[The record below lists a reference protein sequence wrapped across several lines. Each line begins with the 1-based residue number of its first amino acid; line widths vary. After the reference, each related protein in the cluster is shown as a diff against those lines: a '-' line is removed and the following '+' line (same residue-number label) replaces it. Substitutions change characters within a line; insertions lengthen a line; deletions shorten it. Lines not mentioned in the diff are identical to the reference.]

1 MWWRSP
7 WLKQRFVWMTL
18 AAFDLSAV
26 FFSYNIVYLI
36 QFGAAPGLS
45 GSVIAL
51 GVLWVVSSY
60 LAGRYSAQYKPA
72 SLGVV
77 LLVVT
82 ASAAG
87 LSWAGQIDDP
97 RALPAFTLGTN
108 LLTATFSLA
117 AQWCAHRHQSKPE
130 NWFIIGSQEELEV
143 IRNECSTE
151 DNIKSLRIHLI
162 DHRDAAKSLKSLHAG
177 GTTGLAIGEQAYL
190 SEDAISQLL
199 YLRRQGSRVEG
210 LVAWSEKRLQ
220 RVPPELF
227 SSTWLAQA
235 EGFELQPD
243 RLGWRIKRL
252 GDVLVATFL
261 LLLSS
266 PVIAV
271 CAALIKLQDGGPILF
286 HQIRTGIYGEHFR
299 ISKLR
304 TMCIDAEPNGARWA
318 SHEDPRV
325 TQFGY
330 WMRRLR
336 IDELPQLW
344 SVIKGDM
351 SLIGPRPERPVFEV
365 ELEAKIPHYRLR
377 HWIRPGLSGWAQVC
391 HPYGAS
397 VADSRNKLS
406 YDLYY
411 IRNFSVP
418 LDFLILI
425 KTIRLVTRAAGSQP
439 KP

>member
-1 MWWRSP
+1 MR
-7 WLKQRFVWMTL
+7 QRFVWMTL

-26 FFSYNIVYLI
+26 FFGYNIVYFI

-45 GSVIAL
+45 GSVVAL
-51 GVLWVVSSY
+51 AILWVVSSY
-60 LAGRYSAQYKPA
+60 LAGRYSARFKPA
-72 SLGVV
+72 SICAV
-77 LLVVT
+77 LLVVV

-97 RALPAFTLGTN
+97 RALPAFTLGTTF
-108 LLTATFSLA
+108 LTATFSLA
-117 AQWCAHRHQSKPE
+117 AQWCAHRHQNKAE
-130 NWFIIGSQEELEV
+130 NWLIIGSQEELEV
-143 IRNECSTE
+143 IRHECSLE
-151 DNIKSLRIHLI
+151 YNVKSIGIRLIH
-162 DHRDAAKSLKSLHAG
+162 HKSAAKSLEELHPESV
-177 GTTGLAIGEQAYL
+177 TGVAIGEQAYL
-190 SEDAISQLL
+190 SEDAIRQLL
-199 YLRRQGSRVEG
+199 YQRRQGLRVEG

-227 SSTWLAQA
+227 SRTWLVQA

-252 GDVLVATFL
+252 GDVLFSSFL
-261 LLLSS
+261 LLLCS

-271 CAALIKLQDGGPILF
+271 SAALIKLQDGGPILF
-286 HQIRTGIYGEHFR
+286 HQVRTGIFGERFR

-304 TMCIDAEPNGARWA
+304 SMCIDAELDGARWA
-318 SHEDPRV
+318 SSEDPRV
-325 TQFGY
+325 TGFGY
-330 WMRRLR
+330 WMRRFR

-351 SLIGPRPERPVFEV
+351 SLIGPRPERPFFEV

-397 VADSRNKLS
+397 IADSRNKLS

-411 IRNFSVP
+411 IRNFSVL
-418 LDFLILI
+418 LDFLILL
-425 KTIRLVTRAAGSQP
+425 KTIRLVFRAAGSQP
-439 KP
+439 KQ